1 MRRNPP
7 IGLIL
12 GVPAN
17 VNTKYVYGSG
27 VGALNTS
34 VRRYQKKR
42 ASFTCCSKEVVPASN
57 SAENIA
63 YIQNVNFLSDE
74 QISKY
79 MGKIKYLTSEDPLQM
94 YNYIVFCNNF
104 YKITNFCL
112 NIDSGNI
119 LSLTSL
125 IEKNRKLD
133 NCIFVATYS
142 NASSVRDIV
151 AKNIYF
157 SLSCLSVLLSSF
169 TNIEPNKVMT
179 IVSDDDKNPFYAQLL
194 LEGPKPAYRISD
206 LTVEKMNEF
215 TKNGGSN
222 LLIGLSNF
230 PVNEH
235 EMLNKILLDPAS
247 EYKNFATYLELLT
260 IDIPYVNQLKMK
272 LTKTYNLASNV
283 CIVGLTGAYPD
294 INSYTLYENCAIQ
307 LVNTYNNWPHYV
319 KSSVVFN
326 RFSIKNTKK
335 IVKEV
340 KAMKLEILSTVTPTL
355 MSVMSEDEYGQFPLG

>member
-1 MRRNPP
+1 M
-7 IGLIL
+7 
-12 GVPAN
+12 
-17 VNTKYVYGSG
+17 K
-27 VGALNTS
+27 
-34 VRRYQKKR
+34 
-42 ASFTCCSKEVVPASN
+42 N
-57 SAENIA
+57 SACNQKNHKEGWNSRFCPPKPKPPHPRPRTCKNIA
-63 YIQNVNFLSDE
+63 YIQNVNLLTNK

-79 MGKIKYLTSEDPLQM
+79 MKKIKYLTSQDPLQM
-94 YNYIVFCNNF
+94 YKFIVSCNKV

-133 NCIFVATYS
+133 NCIFVATRS

-157 SLSCLSVLLSSF
+157 SLSCLCVLLSSF

-247 EYKNFATYLELLT
+247 KYKNFATFLELLK
-260 IDIPYVNQLKMK
+260 IDIPFVDK
-272 LTKTYNLASNV
+272 LNIKLAKTYNLASNI
-283 CIVGLTGAYPD
+283 CIVGLTEAYPD

-335 IVKEV
+335 IWPPPDRD
-340 KAMKLEILSTVTPTL
+340 KLLVMEIQSTITL
-355 MSVMSEDEYGQFPLG
+355 IEGM